1 MNYLYLVAVSDLN
14 RILLYQ
20 FSTKHNQFPGEWS
33 LPQANCS
40 EQPLAVDVVDAMKSM
55 FDCRMSSVKLI
66 ENIIDAEGANH
77 YFFEADI
84 SSDIELKDKKADYG
98 YYTFQQLHYFNLPKI
113 QLEMLGSVFASV
125 NN

>member
-20 FSTKHNQFPGEWS
+20 FSTKHDQFRASG
-33 LPQANCS
+33 LGLRQIS

-55 FDCRMSSVKLI
+55 FDCRMNSVKLI

-84 SSDIELKDKKADYG
+84 SSDIELKDKKPIMAITLFSNYITL
-98 YYTFQQLHYFNLPKI
+98 TFQRSNLRC
-113 QLEMLGSVFASV
+113 
-125 NN
+125 